1 MAKRSTYAERLGK
14 RLLALRKAACLSQ
27 KEVCLALGL
36 EPYEMSRFEHGDA
49 QLPFQVA
56 LALAKWFG
64 LNVSVLDPDIPL
76 AEEHLLMLMR
86 KAFGSTEGGA
96 LATP

>member
-1 MAKRSTYAERLGK
+1 MSKRAIYRKRLGK
-14 RLLALRKAACLSQ
+14 RLLALRQAACLSQ
-27 KEVCLALGL
+27 KEVSLALGL
-36 EPYEMSRFEHGDA
+36 EPYEMCRFEHGDA
-49 QLPFQVA
+49 QFPFQMA

-86 KAFGSTEGGA
+86 RAQGTDGHAVSGT
-96 LATP
+96 